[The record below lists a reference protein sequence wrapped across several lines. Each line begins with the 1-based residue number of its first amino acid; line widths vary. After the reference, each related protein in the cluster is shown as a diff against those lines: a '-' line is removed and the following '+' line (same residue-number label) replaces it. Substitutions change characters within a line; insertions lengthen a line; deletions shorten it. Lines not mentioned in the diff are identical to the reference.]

1 LPTNVFAQTF
11 NSSVV
16 DSFKAYRD
24 NQRRG
29 LNLSQRVWNYTQQ
42 CKAEFE
48 MAMSECI
55 EDGIRTGTGAEALA
69 RKVRDKLKR
78 PNEMY
83 RRYHLRKLQSDG
95 TVKDVI
101 EWRRRTIDAD
111 GKVHFTSTDI
121 EKVGRG
127 VYRSSRQNA
136 LRLAAT
142 EINMAYKYAD
152 NQRMNADKFTRGYE
166 IRLSNNHPEYDIC
179 DELQGVYP
187 KDFLFTQWHPRCRCS
202 VIPIVCSLQERLDYL
217 ELSEEQQA
225 AWQPKE
231 GYITEYPRAF
241 IEYVGD
247 NADAFRASMSNNTG
261 AYFIRDNK
269 AIIQA
274 ILKEQK

>member
-1 LPTNVFAQTF
+1 
-11 NSSVV
+11 
-16 DSFKAYRD
+16 
-24 NQRRG
+24 
-29 LNLSQRVWNYTQQ
+29 
-42 CKAEFE
+42 
-48 MAMSECI
+48 
-55 EDGIRTGTGAEALA
+55 
-69 RKVRDKLKR
+69 
-78 PNEMY
+78 
-83 RRYHLRKLQSDG
+83 LRKLQSDG

-187 KDFLFTQWHPRCRCS
+187 KDFLFTGFHAQCRCS

-217 ELSEEQQA
+217 DLSEEQQA